1 MSVSENFAWWTISD
15 GNTGYGYKIIK
26 VLAFKFYDDMVYK
39 LPNFSFQKSD
49 FEVFP

>member
-1 MSVSENFAWWTISD
+1 MVIPVMEFQVR
-15 GNTGYGYKIIK
+15 GYKIIK